1 MFKNIPIISFIIIIP
16 TIVQR
21 EVIAI
26 ERKYNEEY
34 RFLFLF
40 LIHHDNQVGLLF
52 PDHLPEIVCGLVQ
65 RMLGSDVTRLA
76 FVILLMQESMV
87 SLICYL
93 QTKAF

>member
-1 MFKNIPIISFIIIIP
+1 MFKNIPIISFIIP

-21 EVIAI
+21 EVITI
-26 ERKYNEEY
+26 ERKY

-52 PDHLPEIVCGLVQ
+52 PDHLPEIVRGLVQ
-65 RMLGSDVTRLA
+65 GMLGSDVTRLA

-87 SLICYL
+87 SIICYL
-93 QTKAF
+93 QIKAF